1 MMTSERGKWLK
12 TLDEPVKAREWHK
25 MSGQYHCPELSLPAV
40 RVGADNHAEHPSR
53 RGNTLYYRDG
63 RTERV
68 TQ

>member
-1 MMTSERGKWLK
+1 MQSERSKWLK
-12 TLDEPVKAREWHK
+12 DIEVAQTMTTQK
-25 MSGQYHCPELSLPAV
+25 MSGVYTCPELQSSSL
-40 RVGADNHAEHPSR
+40 RIGQDDHAAYPSR

>member
-1 MMTSERGKWLK
+1 MQSERSKWLK
-12 TLDEPVKAREWHK
+12 DIEVAQNMTTQK
-25 MSGQYHCPELSLPAV
+25 MNGVYTCPELRSSTM
-40 RVGADNHAEHPSR
+40 RVGQDDHAAYPSR

>member
-1 MMTSERGKWLK
+1 MSNERAGWLK
-12 TLDEPVKAREWHK
+12 DIEVAQTMTTNK
-25 MSGQYHCPELSLPAV
+25 MSGVYLCPELKSSTM
-40 RVGADNHAEHPSR
+40 RIGQDDHAEHPSR

>member
-1 MMTSERGKWLK
+1 MQSERSKWLK
-12 TLDEPVKAREWHK
+12 DIEVAQTMTTQK
-25 MSGQYHCPELSLPAV
+25 MSGVYTCPELRSSTM
-40 RVGADNHAEHPSR
+40 RVGQDDHAAYPSR